1 MVTLLCTVRG
11 CGEPLARGERS
22 YACPRGHSFD
32 VARSG
37 YVNLLQP
44 QDRRSPQAGDSPVAV
59 GARQRFLAAGHEA
72 PFVQALLA
80 TVAALGLPSRPA
92 ILDVGCGTGF
102 HLGEVAAA
110 LAGSGGAEAH
120 GTDLSVPA
128 IELAAKWHP
137 EAFFVVAN
145 ADRFLPYT
153 AGSFDLALSLTSRR
167 NGPELQRVLAPGGAL
182 LVAVPGPDDL
192 VELREAVLG
201 QRVRRDRVEA
211 VVEALGEG
219 FTLAGRRNVRWSADL
234 DAAALRDALASTYR
248 GARARERERAAGLSG
263 LAVTMSREL
272 LVLRSRAGSGRVA
285 VPPA

>member
-37 YVNLLQP
+37 YLNLLQP
-44 QDRRSPQAGDSPVAV
+44 QDRRSPQAGDSRAAV
-59 GARQRFLAAGHEA
+59 GARQRFLAAGHEE

-80 TVAALGLPSRPA
+80 TVAALGLPPRPA

-128 IELAAKWHP
+128 IELAAKGHP
-137 EAFFVVAN
+137 EALFVVAN
-145 ADRFLPYT
+145 ADRFLPY
-153 AGSFDLALSLTSRR
+153 AARSFDLALSLTARR

-192 VELREAVLG
+192 AELREAVLG
-201 QRVRRDRVEA
+201 RQVERDRGEA
-211 VVEALGEG
+211 VVEALGES
-219 FTLAGRRNVRWSADL
+219 FTLAGRHDVRWRADL
-234 DAAALRDALASTYR
+234 NAAALRDALDATYR
-248 GARARERERAAGLSG
+248 GARARERERATALSG
-263 LAVTMSREL
+263 LAVTMSRDL
-272 LVLRSRAGSGRVA
+272 LLLRARVA
-285 VPPA
+285 APQA